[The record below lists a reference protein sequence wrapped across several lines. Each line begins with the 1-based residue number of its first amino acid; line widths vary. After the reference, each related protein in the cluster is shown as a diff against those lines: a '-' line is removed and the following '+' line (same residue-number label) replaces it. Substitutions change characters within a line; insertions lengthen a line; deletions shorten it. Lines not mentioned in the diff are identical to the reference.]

1 MLLSAYNHSED
12 LIRIGA
18 YTAGTDPVL
27 DKAIAAL
34 PAITAFLQQR
44 REQKPTLE
52 ETLQQLMAL
61 PACMPFRFSLSAV
74 LRLRESLE
82 RREYLALQALHA
94 QVAETRSDI
103 KALEQ
108 KLVQARIQRSNRLQ
122 EGIFAAHL
130 QLELAGETR
139 IEHKR
144 QALTRQACRI
154 AEQSERADQ

>member
-1 MLLSAYNHSED
+1 
-12 LIRIGA
+12 
-18 YTAGTDPVL
+18 
-27 DKAIAAL
+27 
-34 PAITAFLQQR
+34 
-44 REQKPTLE
+44 
-52 ETLQQLMAL
+52 
-61 PACMPFRFSLSAV
+61 MPFRFSLSAV

-144 QALTRQACRI
+144 QTLLGKLAELQSQVKEQIGRYRHARQQRETLEALRRKRFEEYAREQAVR
-154 AEQSERADQ
+154 EQQASDELFLLRRLHRK